1 MLLKSFEVMLIDFV
15 KDIFIIFKLLLLIS
29 LFTYII
35 KYTSYLLCKCY
46 TLCYA
51 PLPSREVVKHKHQR
65 PGSDQHSTGSSTRR
79 SSASPEYLNILQE
92 NHTKGKSLSR
102 NLKNTRGLGQNKTGL
117 LFFYV
122 SRI

>member
-1 MLLKSFEVMLIDFV
+1 MAIIDLKECFV
-15 KDIFIIFKLLLLIS
+15 FKSHFNYLFKLLLIS
-29 LFTYII
+29 LFPYII
-35 KYTSYLLCKCY
+35 KCTSYLLCKCY

-51 PLPSREVVKHKHQR
+51 PLPSREVVKHKDQE
-65 PGSDQHSTGSSTRR
+65 PGSDQHGTGSSTRR

-92 NHTKGKSLSR
+92 NHTKGKSISR